1 MQQQQNQ
8 LQNHRLVEDLKNF
21 CIKERE
27 RIYLRHR
34 FGIGG
39 KEIVE
44 EYTGLTDNVIQRIYQ
59 SAIKASGGAPLL
71 SKQTPVTILALG
83 GYGREELNPYS
94 DIDIMLVYNA
104 SGVNVKQLEPFAN
117 LLISML
123 WDVGFEVGHSCRSLK
138 DCVRATY
145 DDIFS
150 KTSMIEARY
159 IVGDKAVFRQF
170 QTLTS
175 KHFYKKQVGKF
186 ISKKIQEW
194 SERHESY
201 GSTIYL
207 QEPNIKE
214 SAGGLRD
221 FHTGIW
227 VAAVRYGV
235 KDLEGLCRRGVIP
248 EEVSEACE
256 ASLDFLWRLR
266 NELHYVN
273 RKRSDRLTFETQ
285 EIVAKNLEYQDNGGV
300 LAEEAMMRDYYL
312 HAEHLY
318 EFAKLI
324 IDRVKY
330 QESLL
335 HQVLDRWRP
344 KVLPD
349 GFAIVRNEIGFQ
361 EGYAS
366 LTDDPTRIMK
376 VFMYRQRLG
385 NRIHADVRHEIS
397 ANLDL
402 IDENFRYSPEV
413 AECFLSILRYPKA
426 VTEVLRRMHRWQVLD
441 RYLPEFGMVRSL
453 VRFDRPHQYT
463 VDEHTLYA
471 IENLEEATLAKL
483 KDGQVFLDIIKEV
496 EKPELLRLA
505 ILLHD
510 VGKGVEGSEGHDKRG
525 VEVAQAALDRLG
537 LDAVDKE
544 AVLFLISR
552 HLDMG
557 HTAQQRDLD
566 DPKVIERFA
575 ELVKDAHHLKML
587 YLLTFADMRA
597 VSPEIWNEWNA
608 ILLWQLYTRTLKFLQ
623 GKVDFLQ
630 VDELQKQIIQ
640 LIGET
645 IGEAVIVRHFETM
658 PEQGLS
664 SQTPE
669 FISKQIQLVEQLGDN
684 PIAISRF
691 AENQIYTQM
700 GICTRDARG
709 IFRRITGV
717 LAAENINILS
727 AMINTRS
734 DGIAIDV
741 LNVTDGQMG
750 KGPISDW
757 YRQVEE
763 TLTAVWEGETDVET
777 VLQRQRK
784 SDPSAHP
791 QRRYILPGIRIDNEG
806 SDYATIIDI
815 RAQDWI
821 GLLYTISD
829 EFYKLG
835 LDIRLAKITT
845 EAFIAE
851 DSFYVTDTN
860 GAKITDSTRLEEIQ
874 EALAQ
879 LAIFEPSSGDIV
891 LKGVDAKHPGADNS

>member
-1 MQQQQNQ
+1 
-8 LQNHRLVEDLKNF
+8 
-21 CIKERE
+21 
-27 RIYLRHR
+27 
-34 FGIGG
+34 
-39 KEIVE
+39 
-44 EYTGLTDNVIQRIYQ
+44 
-59 SAIKASGGAPLL
+59 
-71 SKQTPVTILALG
+71 
-83 GYGREELNPYS
+83 
-94 DIDIMLVYNA
+94 
-104 SGVNVKQLEPFAN
+104 
-117 LLISML
+117 
-123 WDVGFEVGHSCRSLK
+123 
-138 DCVRATY
+138 
-145 DDIFS
+145 
-150 KTSMIEARY
+150 
-159 IVGDKAVFRQF
+159 
-170 QTLTS
+170 
-175 KHFYKKQVGKF
+175 
-186 ISKKIQEW
+186 
-194 SERHESY
+194 
-201 GSTIYL
+201 
-207 QEPNIKE
+207 
-214 SAGGLRD
+214 
-221 FHTGIW
+221 
-227 VAAVRYGV
+227 
-235 KDLEGLCRRGVIP
+235 
-248 EEVSEACE
+248 
-256 ASLDFLWRLR
+256 
-266 NELHYVN
+266 
-273 RKRSDRLTFETQ
+273 
-285 EIVAKNLEYQDNGGV
+285 
-300 LAEEAMMRDYYL
+300 
-312 HAEHLY
+312 
-318 EFAKLI
+318 
-324 IDRVKY
+324 
-330 QESLL
+330 
-335 HQVLDRWRP
+335 
-344 KVLPD
+344 
-349 GFAIVRNEIGFQ
+349 
-361 EGYAS
+361 
-366 LTDDPTRIMK
+366 
-376 VFMYRQRLG
+376 
-385 NRIHADVRHEIS
+385 
-397 ANLDL
+397 L

-575 ELVKDAHHLKML
+575 ELVKDARHLKML

-757 YRQVEE
+757 YRQGRE
-763 TLTAVWEGETDVET
+763 
-777 VLQRQRK
+777 
-784 SDPSAHP
+784 
-791 QRRYILPGIRIDNEG
+791 IR
-806 SDYATIIDI
+806 
-815 RAQDWI
+815 
-821 GLLYTISD
+821 
-829 EFYKLG
+829 
-835 LDIRLAKITT
+835 
-845 EAFIAE
+845 
-851 DSFYVTDTN
+851 
-860 GAKITDSTRLEEIQ
+860 
-874 EALAQ
+874 
-879 LAIFEPSSGDIV
+879 
-891 LKGVDAKHPGADNS
+891 